1 MKRLVGALAATCAA
15 FSASAQIVSGQLDDF
30 QDGTVMGWTGGTG
43 PTNVPDGG
51 PMGAGDRF
59 MRLTSAG
66 ASGPGS
72 RLGAFNAAQWSGDY
86 ASAGV
91 TAVSVDLRNP
101 SDKDLEVRAV
111 LFSTE
116 GARWTSTTSFA
127 LPAMTDWTR
136 ATFSLLESDLT
147 LALGSTPYATLM
159 SDVQMLMFR
168 HDGGAPDATGEPIEA
183 EMGVDNI
190 EAVPEPVSFAALA
203 VGLGALVRRRVSRSM
218 R

>member
-15 FSASAQIVSGQLDDF
+15 LSASAQIVSGQIDDF
-30 QDGTVMGWTGGTG
+30 QDGTIMGWTGGTG

-72 RLGAFNAAQWSGDY
+72 RLGAFNASQWSGDY
-86 ASAGV
+86 TAAGV
-91 TAVSVDLRNP
+91 NAVSVDLRNP
-101 SDKDLEVRAV
+101 TDKDLEVRAV
-111 LFSTE
+111 LFSSE

-136 ATFSLLESDLT
+136 TTFSLLESDLT
-147 LALGSTPYATLM
+147 LALGTTSYAALM
-159 SDVQMLMFR
+159 SNVQSFMLR
-168 HDGGAPDATGEPIEA
+168 HDAGAPDSTGEPIEA

-203 VGLGALVRRRVSRSM
+203 VGLGALVRRRTTRSR